1 MNNMKFVFEILGIMY
16 TLKWTTVLIH
26 CMRFF
31 WQKQCNRDLH
41 RLSSSF
47 SMAWKEL
54 LSEGPCSP
62 IVHNR
67 PKLRF
72 WIHLGDGGRKT
83 LIWPL

>member
-1 MNNMKFVFEILGIMY
+1 MY

-26 CMRFF
+26 CPVVMRFFF
-31 WQKQCNRDLH
+31 WQKQCNPDLH

-62 IVHNR
+62 IVHNSI
-67 PKLRF
+67 KDQNLDSGYM
-72 WIHLGDGGRKT
+72 WVVGVGKH
-83 LIWPL
+83 